1 MPNVPQ
7 FFPMD
12 QAIIAPPKSEKKQP
26 KERKSRIPPEDK
38 DAPRPSEPYVE
49 LIAKVKSVR
58 SFSYVYRNTNMT
70 YSGLSRLKKR
80 LKWF

>member
-49 LIAKVKSVR
+49 LIAKVDICEK
-58 SFSYVYRNTNMT
+58 FQ
-70 YSGLSRLKKR
+70 LCL
-80 LKWF
+80 